1 MMRITPGLQS
11 PGFFTERRR
20 ALDLGD
26 ATAPAPFVER
36 RGVQPPP
43 SPPAASPLSAQD
55 VGAAL
60 RSPRNLGR
68 LVERTAPLNRSF
80 DATFINQAGEPA
92 QAEAHATQAT
102 SAEAGTVPL
111 QATVPPPL
119 VRPPLGRHFDQQS
132 LDHPRLQRLDTGAA
146 LDYARALL
154 DHLRRSGAAPTPGSP
169 GAALARDLKAA
180 VAGVARY
187 EHTAFGRVLFNP
199 DEVAQQVQFVMARH
213 AR

>member
-26 ATAPAPFVER
+26 ATAPAPFIER

-43 SPPAASPLSAQD
+43 AAASPLSTQD

-92 QAEAHATQAT
+92 QAEARAAKAVP
-102 SAEAGTVPL
+102 SAKAGTVPL

-119 VRPPLGRHFDQQS
+119 VRPPQGRHFDQQA
-132 LDHPRLQRLDTGAA
+132 LDHPPIQRLDAGAA
-146 LDYARALL
+146 FDYARALL
-154 DHLRRSGAAPTPGSP
+154 DHLRRSAAAPTPGSP